1 VTLFRDLDG
10 NQLINYVPVCSALPN
25 LVYLDLSAT
34 QATQD
39 LSFFAG
45 CGRLEYLDISSNFFT
60 GVIDLSQ
67 MPSLQYLYFSN
78 NNFGSSD
85 TSPDF
90 TKSWNFA
97 PVPGLLEFNISGS
110 GYSGEVSPDTDIIV
124 LGSLQSLYGL
134 SACFLNH

>member
-10 NQLINYVPVCSALPN
+10 NQLTNYVPICSVLPN
-25 LVYLDLSAT
+25 LVYLDLHAT
-34 QATQD
+34 QITQD

-60 GVIDLSQ
+60 GVLDLSQ

-85 TSPDF
+85 TSPNF
-90 TKSWNFA
+90 AKSWNFA
-97 PVPGLLEFNISGS
+97 PVPQLLQFNISGS
-110 GYSGEVSPDTDIIV
+110 GYSGEVTPVTN
-124 LGSLQSLYGL
+124 LTALELLQSLYGL
-134 SACFLNH
+134 STWFS